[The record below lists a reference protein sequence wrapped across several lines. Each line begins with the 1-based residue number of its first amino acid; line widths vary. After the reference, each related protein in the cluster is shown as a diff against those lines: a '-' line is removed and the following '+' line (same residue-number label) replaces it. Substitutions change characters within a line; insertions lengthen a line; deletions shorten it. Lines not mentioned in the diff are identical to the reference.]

1 MPTKQQLDKAAWEW
15 AEKFEPSELTQQHIE
30 TAYRVKLKPCKPN
43 SCRRNCK
50 GNPHCLYGLGERSWL
65 QEIADEDWHEI
76 DDPNSERRPKDS
88 FVGLKNLGATCYV
101 NSFLQV
107 WYHNPA
113 FRKAIYQWKAD
124 DDPQEIEAKMKCAET
139 KSESTS
145 YNPSSCIGHLQLI
158 FSFLQFS
165 VRSYIDPSQ
174 FINYLGLNATQQQ
187 DAQEFSKLFISL
199 LEGKLSYQSN
209 PAVSNIVQEQYSG
222 EYAYITKCRNC
233 LNESTYP
240 SLFYELDLN
249 IKGHKD
255 IYSCLD
261 EFLKEEELDGSNQYY
276 CSYCQNKQNAT
287 RAIRLLRLPKLLNLQ
302 LLRFVF
308 DRQTGCKKKLNSYI
322 QFCEVLD
329 LSKYVQKPENSV
341 LYDLYAVLIHQGP
354 SAYSGHYV
362 AHIQDRISGAWFK
375 FNDETVERM
384 EGKKLQL
391 GTEENLTD
399 NSTKTNPK
407 APKLTKGSHA
417 SNNAYMLVYRLRDD
431 NYKEYPADTSEEW
444 DLPEYL
450 QEAVVED
457 NSKFEEWV
465 ADLAV
470 MREQN
475 VMTGKARQMEIRS
488 LYEILPVKE
497 GMPYEWINIDW
508 LGKWL
513 TSDTGNILP
522 IDNSQYFCVHGKLHP
537 DQVTK
542 MKCISLEAAEKI
554 YEKYGGGPRFSNLS
568 LCRNC
573 VEMRCKLLRLKAKI
587 QEESKILT
595 NLVKAKISDEENAYW
610 IGKCSLRSWRRMV
623 LDQYEHDDLE
633 KTKTE
638 NTSEIF
644 DNNEHLLESGNNDD
658 PSITLQDETD
668 DEVPLG
674 FNEDLLC
681 EHNNL
686 SVDGNTR
693 KLIPEKAWKIF
704 KYYFPFAPEFSR
716 NRDPCSLCLIQEAE
730 DKETR
735 DRNRSLAVEQKSLL
749 QELYLDRN
757 RPNWQKS
764 NIGQKFFIVCH
775 NFIEQWRKFIKEP
788 VRKEPVENVYN
799 SFLLCEHGYLLY
811 SFEDST
817 NQRLELLWEQEW
829 NILKRHFR
837 IDVEITAQRKEEL
850 NGNSIL
856 ATTPEL
862 CHSCY
867 ANRLQLEQQQL
878 LDFTN
883 AKIYVRRVS
892 KLEETEINELLD
904 NNCNPDNN
912 DHRNNDSEFV
922 QNVKKKKTGNETEA
936 VTADWQPRRSN
947 RRRKLRGEKEIIV
960 SSNQTLRDLKLEIMK
975 VFSVAPYDQHL
986 TLNGRPLLN
995 NQATL
1000 TDLCVFPESL
1010 ILLRADEP
1018 SEETIVMEDYLKA
1031 AVPETGFKG
1040 TELVKS

>member
-15 AEKFEPSELTQQHIE
+15 AEKLEPSELTQQHIE
-30 TAYRVKLKPCKPN
+30 TAYRVKLKPCKLN
-43 SCRRNCK
+43 SCRKNCK
-50 GNPHCLYGLGERSWL
+50 GNPHCLFGLGERNWL

-76 DDPNSERRPKDS
+76 DDPNSERRQKDS

-124 DDPQEIEAKMKCAET
+124 DDPQEREAKMKNET
-139 KSESTS
+139 KIKPAA

-209 PAVSNIVQEQYSG
+209 PAVSNIVHEQYSG
-222 EYAYITKCRNC
+222 EYAYITKCCNC

-255 IYSCLD
+255 IYSCLE
-261 EFLKEEELDGSNQYY
+261 EFLKEEKLEGNNQYY

-329 LSKYVQKPENSV
+329 LSKYVQKPENSA

-391 GTEENLTD
+391 GTEENLID
-399 NSTKTNPK
+399 NSVKTNPK

-431 NYKEYPADTSEEW
+431 NYTEYPADTSEEW

-465 ADLAV
+465 ADLAI

-497 GMPYEWINIDW
+497 GMPYEWINTDW
-508 LGKWL
+508 LIKWL
-513 TSDTGNILP
+513 TSDTGNISSV
-522 IDNSQYFCVHGKLHP
+522 DNSQYFCVHGKLHP

-554 YEKYGGGPRFSNLS
+554 YGKYGGGPRFTNFS
-568 LCRNC
+568 LCKNC
-573 VEMRCKLLRLKAKI
+573 VEIRCKLLRTKAKI
-587 QEESKILT
+587 QEESKILN
-595 NLVKAKISDEENAYW
+595 NLVKSKITIEENAYW
-610 IGKCSLRSWRRMV
+610 IGKSSLRSWRRMV
-623 LDQYEHDDLE
+623 LDQYEHPDELE
-633 KTKTE
+633 KSKNE
-638 NTSEIF
+638 STSEIF
-644 DNNEHLLESGNNDD
+644 DNNESLIESGNHDD
-658 PSITLQDETD
+658 VSVTLQDETD

-686 SVDGNTR
+686 SINGNLR

-704 KYYFPFAPEFSR
+704 KYYFPYSPEFSR
-716 NRDPCSLCLIQEAE
+716 DTNPCSICLIQEAE
-730 DKETR
+730 DKEAR
-735 DRNRSLAVEQKSLL
+735 DRHRSLAAEQKSLL

-764 NIGQKFFIVCH
+764 ALEQRFFIVDRQ
-775 NFIEQWRKFIKEP
+775 FVEQWRKFIKEP
-788 VRKEPVENVYN
+788 VRKEPVTDLYN
-799 SFLLCEHGYLLY
+799 SLLLCKHGYLLY
-811 SFEDST
+811 SFEDNT
-817 NQRLELLWEQEW
+817 NLRLELLWEHEW
-829 NILKRHFR
+829 NIIKSLFR
-837 IDVEITAQRKEEL
+837 VDVEITAQRNEF
-850 NGNSIL
+850 NGNSLLI
-856 ATTPEL
+856 TSPEL

-867 ANRLQLEQQQL
+867 ANRLQEEQQQL

-883 AKIYVRRVS
+883 GKIYVRRVS
-892 KLEETEINELLD
+892 KLEEAEINDIFD
-904 NNCNPDNN
+904 NNCDPDNN
-912 DHRNNDSEFV
+912 DNRNSDSEFV
-922 QNVKKKKTGNETEA
+922 QSAKKKKIGGESET
-936 VTADWQPRRSN
+936 VTDWQPRRSN
-947 RRRKLRGEKEIIV
+947 RRRKLRGEKEIVI

-1000 TDLCVFPESL
+1000 TELCIFPESL
-1010 ILLRADEP
+1010 LLLRADEP

-1031 AVPETGFKG
+1031 TVPETGFKG